1 MDLLKLMAV
10 GDIILQTR
18 NNKHPFENV
27 RGAFEAKDILFGNL
41 ETVLSNQGK
50 EAEKAVLLHSP
61 PEKVRWLKEAGFDI
75 LNIANNH
82 ILDLGTDGFY
92 ETLKVLKESNLTF
105 IGANDTGAPSYTVL
119 DNQGIKLG
127 FLGYTQGGFSLPEKG
142 VWINKIKSVD
152 IITDIESI
160 KPQCDFVIVSLHWG
174 TENVL
179 YPHPQQ
185 IDLAHRLIDAGA
197 TVILGHHPHV
207 IQGIERYKH
216 GLIAYS
222 LGNFQFDSKV
232 SYTKTNNSIILC
244 LDFSKEQLE
253 SYYMIPVIIDQ
264 NFAPTVSKEASQE
277 LLNLIDN
284 ISEPINNGTI
294 TWGWWFEE
302 IAQEYLSGNMKSC
315 IIKIKRYG
323 FKHFLQT
330 TVWLLSPFC
339 LICYGAI
346 IKRRLR
352 RFLKIEKRGRGW
364 R

>member
-1 MDLLKLMAV
+1 MGSLKLMAV
-10 GDIILQTR
+10 GDITLQTR

-27 RGAFEAKDILFGNL
+27 RDVFKGKDILFGNL

-61 PEKVRWLKEAGFDI
+61 PEKTGWLKEAGFDI

-82 ILDLGTDGFY
+82 ILDLGADGFH

-105 IGANDTGAPSYTVL
+105 IGANDKGAPSYAVL
-119 DNQGIKLG
+119 DKQGIRLG
-127 FLGYTQGGFSLPEKG
+127 FLGYTQGRFSLPDKG
-142 VWINKIKSVD
+142 VWINKIKPVD

-160 KPQCDFVIVSLHWG
+160 KPQCDSIIVSLHWG

-197 TVILGHHPHV
+197 TVILGHHPHI
-207 IQGIERYKH
+207 IQGIERYKQ

-222 LGNFQFDSKV
+222 LGNFQFNPKI
-232 SYTKTNNSIILC
+232 SYTKTNKSIILC
-244 LDFSKEQLE
+244 LDFSKERLE
-253 SYYMIPVIIDQ
+253 NYYMIPVIIDQ
-264 NFAPTVSKEASQE
+264 DFVPTVSGETSQE
-277 LLNLIDN
+277 LLNFIDN
-284 ISEPINNGTI
+284 ISEPINHGTI

-302 IAQEYLSGNMKSC
+302 IAQEYLSGNMKSY

-323 FKHFLQT
+323 FRHFLQT
-330 TVWLLSPFC
+330 IVWLVSPFC

-346 IKRRLR
+346 IRRRLR
-352 RFLKIEKRGRGW
+352 RLLKIEK
-364 R
+364 

>member
-1 MDLLKLMAV
+1 MNSLKLMAV

-27 RGAFEAKDILFGNL
+27 RDIFKGKDILFGNL

-61 PEKVRWLKEAGFDI
+61 PEKVGWLKDAGFDI

-82 ILDLGTDGFY
+82 ILDLGADGFH
-92 ETLKVLKESNLTF
+92 ETLKVLNESNLTF
-105 IGANDTGAPSYTVL
+105 IGASDKGAPSYTIL
-119 DNQGIKLG
+119 DKQGIKSG

-142 VWINKIKSVD
+142 VRINKIKVVD
-152 IITDIESI
+152 IITDIECI
-160 KPQCDFVIVSLHWG
+160 KPQCDFIIISLHWG

-179 YPHPQQ
+179 YPSPKQVG
-185 IDLAHRLIDAGA
+185 LAHRLIDAGA
-197 TVILGHHPHV
+197 TVILGHHPHI

-222 LGNFQFDSKV
+222 LGNFQFNPKI
-232 SYTKTNNSIILC
+232 SYTKTNNSILIC
-244 LDFSKEQLE
+244 LDFSKERLE
-253 SYYMIPVIIDQ
+253 SYYTVPITIDQ
-264 NFAPTVSKEASQE
+264 DFAPTVSREASE
-277 LLNLIDN
+277 SLLNFIDD

-302 IAQEYLSGNMKSC
+302 IAQEHLSGNMKSY
-315 IIKIKRYG
+315 IIRIKRYG

-330 TVWLLSPFC
+330 IVWLLSPFC

-346 IKRRLR
+346 IRRRLR
-352 RFLKIEKRGRGW
+352 RFLKIEKRG
-364 R
+364 